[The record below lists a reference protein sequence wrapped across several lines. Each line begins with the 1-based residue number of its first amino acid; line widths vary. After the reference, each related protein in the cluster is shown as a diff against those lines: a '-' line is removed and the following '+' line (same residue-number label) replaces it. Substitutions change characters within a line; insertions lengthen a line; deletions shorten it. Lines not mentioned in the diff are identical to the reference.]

1 MIAFRSLCFVWMLK
15 KSDFLRCVCVC
26 TKRCLLFCFYYCG
39 HKSRVFL
46 QSAVSAAPKWSK
58 RINARKKSSAAQC
71 SSRFKVAA
79 AVAVVATAPTTAK
92 CVVYCDPN
100 CKLLPTPNIR
110 NSSFVHTHTHTHRMK
125 KCKLISTERALIDRA
140 EFLLFRVLLLLLSR
154 QRRRR
159 RRRRKT
165 RQESKVL
172 ANEKQRVR
180 KTLLST
186 VGETNRRAGRFLLSV
201 TRKQRRQEH

>member
-1 MIAFRSLCFVWMLK
+1 M
-15 KSDFLRCVCVC
+15 RCVCVC

-58 RINARKKSSAAQC
+58 RSMRERKALLLN
-71 SSRFKVAA
+71 VHLGL
-79 AVAVVATAPTTAK
+79 
-92 CVVYCDPN
+92 
-100 CKLLPTPNIR
+100 KLLLLLLLLLLHRRQQSALCTVIQIANYCQHQIYETVR
-110 NSSFVHTHTHTHRMK
+110 SFTHTHRMK

-159 RRRRKT
+159 RRRRKA